1 MCDKDLNKGGW
12 YVFDEGLLL
21 NVIMGIMAGSHRSA
35 IAIYTSIWPLMVF
48 KTQYHGKYLACKVY
62 I

>member
-21 NVIMGIMAGSHRSA
+21 NVITGNAGSHRSA
-35 IAIYTSIWPLMVF
+35 LAIYTSI
-48 KTQYHGKYLACKVY
+48 
-62 I
+62 